1 MGIEHAERA
10 RALVGTRFRLQGRGA
25 GGIGAGDKMPIDDGR
40 GGDGRLAHAL
50 SSLFWTAPPLCIGA
64 VIRHD
69 PDAEAILIDGG
80 RIEPAVR

>member
-1 MGIEHAERA
+1 
-10 RALVGTRFRLQGRGA
+10 
-25 GGIGAGDKMPIDDGR
+25 MPIDDGR